1 LPIKPNPEQTFL
13 TLLVLVLSLLKQ
25 EKKERKQVLPSPS
38 LMTKVQSYNSLEV
51 GNVEGSFPKQS
62 GVHVAK
68 GLCLSLD
75 DIYKDDKSSTY

>member
-1 LPIKPNPEQTFL
+1 LPIKPNAQQILDPSSSSS
-13 TLLVLVLSLLKQ
+13 SLLKR
-25 EKKERKQVLPSPS
+25 EKKERKQALPSPS
-38 LMTKVQSYNSLEV
+38 LMTKVQSYNSLKV

-62 GVHVAK
+62 GAHMAK